1 MLCHLGK
8 GKSGFRLMA
17 NSLILIPSEACP
29 DRTSHSLSWPFAD
42 YMQPDKI
49 TEIDRKGLSII
60 TIHNHPEGMDRF
72 SAIDNRNDKQ
82 LFGSVCN
89 WFDDGRPNGSAIM
102 MPNGKIVSRLVDA
115 RGKFTIIESNSVVG
129 ENIHIWKQSKTN
141 QTIPNYG
148 IRVSQTFGKGTF
160 NLLRRMRVGV
170 VGCSGTGSI
179 VIELM
184 ARNCIGHLV
193 IVDPDCVEEKNLN
206 RIVNTTQADARKGI
220 PKVESTKRG
229 IKRMGMKVRVDAYQ
243 SHTTDKEVVE
253 ALTDCDV
260 IFGCV
265 DSAEGR
271 YHLECIASAYYIP
284 YFDVGVNLE
293 TDQVGKILQ
302 ADAVAHYMHPGN
314 ASLMSRHG
322 YTSEQVAAEG
332 WRRID
337 REHYEKQKIAGYLA
351 AVEEDQ
357 PAVMSIN
364 MQAACLSFNDF
375 LARLHHFR
383 LDQNDDFAN
392 QRFRLVHGSY
402 ENQEEK
408 CDSESVFQKYSG
420 MGEKSFLVQRLKNQ

>member
-1 MLCHLGK
+1 
-8 GKSGFRLMA
+8 
-17 NSLILIPSEACP
+17 
-29 DRTSHSLSWPFAD
+29 
-42 YMQPDKI
+42 
-49 TEIDRKGLSII
+49 
-60 TIHNHPEGMDRF
+60 
-72 SAIDNRNDKQ
+72 
-82 LFGSVCN
+82 
-89 WFDDGRPNGSAIM
+89 
-102 MPNGKIVSRLVDA
+102 
-115 RGKFTIIESNSVVG
+115 
-129 ENIHIWKQSKTN
+129 
-141 QTIPNYG
+141 
-148 IRVSQTFGKGTF
+148 
-160 NLLRRMRVGV
+160 
-170 VGCSGTGSI
+170 
-179 VIELM
+179 M

-206 RIVNTTQADARKGI
+206 RIVNATQTDARKGI

-364 MQAACLSFNDF
+364 MQAACLAFNDF